1 MSWQYRRLG
10 EVLDVQNGY
19 AFNSKLFAANGEI
32 GLIRIRD
39 IRQGTDTDTR
49 YTGEYDPKYVVHSG
63 DFLIGMDGDFSC
75 YEWRG
80 KPSLLNQRVCR
91 LQDFSEML
99 LPKFLFYGINK
110 YLKEIEDTTAF
121 TTVKHI
127 SSKQIKDILFPVPPI
142 SEQKRIG
149 DENARIRQ
157 ALDCV
162 ETNVRIADPS
172 GRVMY
177 ANPALLKTIR
187 SIEAEIR
194 KHAPGFSTDTFVG
207 SSIGRLYADPD
218 AALKRLASLSQTART
233 QMVIGGRT
241 FDVVT
246 SPILSE
252 AGERLGSVGEWRDRT
267 DELLAEKEIQALDY
281 KPNHQKKEL

>member
-142 SEQKRIG
+142 SEQKRIVEIL
-149 DENARIRQ
+149 DEAFEGI
-157 ALDCV
+157 
-162 ETNVRIADPS
+162 
-172 GRVMY
+172 
-177 ANPALLKTIR
+177 
-187 SIEAEIR
+187 
-194 KHAPGFSTDTFVG
+194 
-207 SSIGRLYADPD
+207 D
-218 AALKRLASLSQTART
+218 AAIANTEKNLANTRELFKGYVEGLFVSGKTNWT
-233 QMVIGGRT
+233 
-241 FDVVT
+241 DVK
-246 SPILSE
+246 L
-252 AGERLGSVGEWRDRT
+252 GEVAEFKNGLNFTKSSKGEIIKIVGVGDF
-267 DELLAEKEIQALDY
+267 
-281 KPNHQKKEL
+281 